1 MSHTQLVCGTRKLS
15 IKFIAINA
23 ISFSHKAISRFNQ
36 SYSSEPFMTREGRGD
51 QIVTKVRPVEVHAC
65 QAGRPRQGGAD

>member
-15 IKFIAINA
+15 TNA
-23 ISFSHKAISRFNQ
+23 ISFSHKAISRFKQ

-65 QAGRPRQGGAD
+65 QAGREGQIEWGLDA